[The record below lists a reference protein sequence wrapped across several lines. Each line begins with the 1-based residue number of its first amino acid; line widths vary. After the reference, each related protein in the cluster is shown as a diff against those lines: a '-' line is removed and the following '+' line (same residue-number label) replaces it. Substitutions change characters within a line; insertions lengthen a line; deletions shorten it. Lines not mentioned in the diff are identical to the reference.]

1 MAAAGRGAVSFRTL
15 DATHII
21 GTIERLNHRIEERFP
36 GAGLSGVGRDLFGLA
51 RECAREAEALGVPR
65 CASGSP
71 PPSCS

>member
-1 MAAAGRGAVSFRTL
+1 MSFRTL

-51 RECAREAEALGVPR
+51 RECAREAELLGGPNWPVR
-65 CASGSP
+65 AGIVDRGRS
-71 PPSCS
+71 